1 MSLEKKGS
9 RQKEKKEMKM
19 TEINNIDLLMDQMDQ
34 IGKLTLPLCKHPDS
48 KVVEA
53 AAHVNKIAHKCFLAL
68 EMQKELLPP
77 K

>member
-1 MSLEKKGS
+1 MSLEKKGI
-9 RQKEKKEMKM
+9 RQKKKKEMKM
-19 TEINNIDLLMDQMDQ
+19 TEINNIYLLMDQMDQ

-48 KVVEA
+48 KVAEA